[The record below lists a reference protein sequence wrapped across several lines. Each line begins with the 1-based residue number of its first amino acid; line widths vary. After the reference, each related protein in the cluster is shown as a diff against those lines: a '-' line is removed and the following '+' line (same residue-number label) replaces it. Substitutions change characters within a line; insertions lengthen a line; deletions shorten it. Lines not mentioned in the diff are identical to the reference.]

1 MFKFILFLTVFGY
14 YLGQFTNTPIRIIIH
29 SSIILI
35 SIFFNLYY
43 IFKIKKGKIRTNNK
57 INYFLVYILLCFT
70 SSLWSENYL
79 ETIYQSIYICT
90 LYYNIKFFHENNDIK
105 TVTYILSFSIIL
117 ELLMVLSRKSGL
129 NLNIIQTIHGVGSL
143 QAMISV
149 FILYSLPSKKSL
161 FDKFLY
167 LFNFII
173 LILSSSGK
181 VYLALLIITLY
192 HLYIQKNYI
201 INFFILTTITSLSLY
216 VIKFLSSFD
225 FGKLEHLGGRLL
237 PWKMMIEKIKTSP
250 FLGYGFPFGDEI
262 YIDSNFTI
270 QNAHNFIIG
279 STLYIGFLGPILLI
293 LYFKEAYNKS
303 KNILYVRYL
312 IIGIII
318 TANFN
323 ISISG
328 KLNIPLIS
336 ALLVLTYSQNLYS
349 KNHA

>member
-1 MFKFILFLTVFGY
+1 
-14 YLGQFTNTPIRIIIH
+14 
-29 SSIILI
+29 
-35 SIFFNLYY
+35 
-43 IFKIKKGKIRTNNK
+43 
-57 INYFLVYILLCFT
+57 
-70 SSLWSENYL
+70 
-79 ETIYQSIYICT
+79 
-90 LYYNIKFFHENNDIK
+90 
-105 TVTYILSFSIIL
+105 
-117 ELLMVLSRKSGL
+117 MVLSRKSGL

-181 VYLALLIITLY
+181 VYLALFIITLY

-303 KNILYVRYL
+303 KNILYIRYL